1 MVVVFSMPVTRFN
14 SFGLTMLK
22 VVRAQGQGLVS
33 DSGRWG
39 HLHEGVPV
47 GGVLD
52 HFSFEV
58 GNLALGNPADSACL
72 ELMGQF
78 DFVCAKPCRIFM
90 ANRGAQALLNNKP
103 VRCGQVFALQEGDV
117 LRTQPPGLGFWN
129 LIFLQGGVDVPMV
142 MGSRSTCLAAG
153 FGGFQ
158 GRALQVGDEI
168 HAGPVHAAAIGDQS
182 RVALPMAPVDSAGNL
197 VVHCLA
203 GPEFEW
209 LTDESRHVFASQ
221 NYRLGNQSSR
231 MAYRLEGEQAPL
243 ALRQPLTLRSH
254 AVHPGVVQLPPSGQ
268 PVVLLSECQV
278 TGGYPRIA
286 AVLNCELWKFS
297 QLASGQ
303 GIRWVLLEFAQA
315 QGLQMQHEKELKRY
329 HHVIESSKQACHV
342 D

>member
-1 MVVVFSMPVTRFN
+1 MPVTGFN

-39 HLHEGVPV
+39 YQHEGVPV

-52 HFSFEV
+52 CFSFAV
-58 GNLALGNPADSACL
+58 GNLALGNSADSACL

-103 VRCGQVFALQEGDV
+103 VRCGQVVALQEGDV

-129 LIFLQGGVDVPMV
+129 LICLQGGVDVPMV
-142 MGSRSTCLAAG
+142 MGSRSTCLVAG

-168 HAGPVHAAAIGDQS
+168 HTGPAHTVAVSDRLRI
-182 RVALPMAPVDSAGNL
+182 ALPLAPINSAGRL
-197 VVHCLA
+197 VVNCLP
-203 GPEFEW
+203 GPEYAW
-209 LTDESRHVFASQ
+209 LTDESRQVFASQ
-221 NYRLGNQSSR
+221 NYHLGNQSSR

-243 ALRQPLTLRSH
+243 VLKQALTLRSH

-286 AVLNCELWKFS
+286 AVLGCELWKFAYLS
-297 QLASGQ
+297 SGQ
-303 GIRWVLLEFAQA
+303 GVHWVMVDAAQA
-315 QGLQMQHEKELKRY
+315 KRLQLRHDKELRRY
-329 HHVIESSKQACHV
+329 HHVIESCDHQSHV